1 MPSIIIWWCTVELIF
16 WGRSWSSLLLLL
28 LLLHK
33 DIRTNYYYQS
43 IDYYYYY
50 DTPTYA
56 VIHYYTTGTTEKT
69 RLLTGTRPF
78 FGLPIQRDPLFRVVY
93 YRYTVS
99 YRINKNV
106 HLNGR
111 RSAAESSSV
120 RHVQNTV
127 LRVARS
133 PRSGRR
139 GPRVSPQRVQ
149 LSVRRC
155 YNISYM
161 YNRYIIII
169 IISITP
175 SNLLA
180 TTRPRRRPWSHAPL

>member
-1 MPSIIIWWCTVELIF
+1 MPSIIIRWCTVELIF
-16 WGRSWSSLLLLL
+16 WGRSRSSLLLLLLLL

-56 VIHYYTTGTTEKT
+56 VIYYYTTGTTEKT
-69 RLLTGTRPF
+69 RLLTGTRPY

-93 YRYTVS
+93 YRYSTVS

-139 GPRVSPQRVQ
+139 GPRVSPQRVR

-155 YNISYM
+155 YNIRYT
-161 YNRYIIII
+161 YNRYIIIII

-175 SNLLA
+175 SNLFA
-180 TTRPRRRPWSHAPL
+180 TTRPRRRP